1 MNNTQEDQQGVEE
14 SLRIDETIESGATAI
29 MQNSRWYFSPDPQKR
44 YQFQI
49 VTATEK
55 QFDPFGSQRVANVPY
70 EEYAKHI
77 CKLHNDW
84 LQFKENKRLK
94 KKNKLLDALKA
105 DYTLYKKGFEVL
117 RRDAGF
123 DLTGI
128 GGKELWVS
136 DPGLA
141 DRITEFIKDNKT
153 DIEKA
158 LFLFWYKWH
167 FNDMN
172 MVISRYYTG
181 KGCNQFLDHF
191 TDITMFDTKNTRT
204 HWAYNEWHCKTKD
217 EVEWLISD
225 IAANPELNTPITFK
239 EPNSVAAY
247 GSMSGLTMMIA
258 MASAVH
264 AWAHKVKKLTEP
276 AQALLSGNADFSIKD
291 GTYTERKINCTDDVW
306 GTAINKH
313 PVKCPTTCMRG
324 KSCKDGCEFYDKGF
338 CRGVCYPTCP
348 PKYKRCD
355 FENNGNAGQTYF
367 TDEEINGFRG
377 ETNEPNCPGTNWKV
391 GEPLPAPVLDEYE
404 IKELIKKHG
413 ERMVVEDE
421 DGESRIY
428 RRLEL
433 ENPVHEPKFMGLNPV
448 YDVLALRCP
457 EEEDEE
463 TCLFEMECKVVC
475 PPSPTLVVLSNDGLM
490 IDSQLD
496 LAAEVKS
503 TVENLVKLSG
513 RQVGK
518 NSVHADAAREFA
530 KMLLGKGV
538 VEEADR
544 RVKEFLGEDGVEQIL
559 VIKINDKDAIEYFA
573 GLEEDYDLTKLK
585 FAFRSEG
592 QGNGGSYRYYDT
604 SDTVEVYAETITFT
618 VGNSTAHKLGMDGKF
633 KENYQK
639 LFEVAMNNPQ
649 VNDLFDHIC
658 GPALLKPVQPINGI
672 AINLTPGSIDTM
684 LRQKTTAT
692 YDNLKEWE
700 KAHEN
705 HGNPVYDAECKIDHT
720 VPQEKDEQS
729 IDRSGAHKPLTVT
742 KNTIKELP
750 QTYYVE
756 RSFKDIVSHL
766 HDDEKIRAVVCF
778 NSRLMS
784 YMPPTDNKTITIV
797 NFLGHTK
804 SMAELYKQW
813 MIPEGK
819 QVEEF
824 LSHDWWYDE
833 KKKMWTYVC
842 NIGCENDPFQFMT
855 LTPVLWDNHTYLGK
869 DKDYKE
875 APFKYTDG

>member
-1 MNNTQEDQQGVEE
+1 MNNTQEDQQGVDTQALHTVNDATDK
-14 SLRIDETIESGATAI
+14 SIDVAINSAT
-29 MQNSRWYFSPDPQKR
+29 WFFGPDPKLPFH
-44 YQFQI
+44 YQITTPHEPGCGVINVGTF
-49 VTATEK
+49 
-55 QFDPFGSQRVANVPY
+55 PNLPVARHV
-70 EEYAKHI
+70 

-94 KKNKLLDALKA
+94 KKNKLLEALKT
-105 DYTLYKKGFEVL
+105 DYTLYKKGFGVL
-117 RRDAGF
+117 QDAGF

-158 LFLFWYKWH
+158 LFLLWYKWH

-217 EVEWLISD
+217 EVEWLIAD

-239 EPNSVAAY
+239 EPNSVAGY

-276 AQALLSGNADFSIKD
+276 AQALLSGNAEFSIKD
-291 GTYTERKINCTDDVW
+291 GTYTERKIGCTDDVW
-306 GTAINKH
+306 GTAINKY
-313 PVKCPTTCMRG
+313 PVKAPTTCMRG
-324 KSCKDGCEFYDKGF
+324 KCCKDGCEFYDRGF
-338 CRGVCYPTCP
+338 CRGVCYPTYP

-355 FENNGNAGQTYF
+355 FENNGNAGQEYF
-367 TDEEINGFRG
+367 TDEEINGFKG
-377 ETNEPNCPGTNWKV
+377 ETNEPNRPGTNWKV
-391 GEPLPAPVLDEYE
+391 GEPMPTPVLNEYE

-421 DGESRIY
+421 DGESHIY

-448 YDVLALRCP
+448 YDVIALRCP
-457 EEEDEE
+457 EKEDEE

-475 PPSPTLVVLSNDGLM
+475 PPSPVLVVISNDGLM

-518 NSVHADAAREFA
+518 SSVNANASREFA
-530 KMLLGKGV
+530 KMLLGEGV
-538 VEEADR
+538 VKEADEK
-544 RVKEFLGEDGVEQIL
+544 VK
-559 VIKINDKDAIEYFA
+559 
-573 GLEEDYDLTKLK
+573 
-585 FAFRSEG
+585 AF
-592 QGNGGSYRYYDT
+592 
-604 SDTVEVYAETITFT
+604 I
-618 VGNSTAHKLGMDGKF
+618 
-633 KENYQK
+633 
-639 LFEVAMNNPQ
+639 
-649 VNDLFDHIC
+649 
-658 GPALLKPVQPINGI
+658 
-672 AINLTPGSIDTM
+672 
-684 LRQKTTAT
+684 
-692 YDNLKEWE
+692 
-700 KAHEN
+700 
-705 HGNPVYDAECKIDHT
+705 
-720 VPQEKDEQS
+720 KDEQPTEEDDKDERPA
-729 IDRSGAHKPLTVT
+729 DRSGAHKPLTVT
-742 KNTIKELP
+742 KNTVKERP

-756 RSFKDIVSHL
+756 RSFKDIVAHL

-784 YMPPTDNKTITIV
+784 YMPPTNNKTITIV

-824 LSHDWWYDE
+824 LSHDWWYDQ
-833 KKKMWTYVC
+833 KKKLWTYVC
-842 NIGCENDPFQFMT
+842 NIGCEKDPFQFMT
-855 LTPVLWDNHTYLGK
+855 LTPMLWDNHTYLGK